1 MDLSEAL
8 GWKKPEPKK
17 ASAEQQAKLA
27 ADAFNAYQVW
37 FESLDPTDEE
47 MHVDLGGVMIHA
59 FGSNDKKQAAWKA
72 RKQQVD
78 WDSFFATG
86 QQDTTKK
93 WGDATAGTSL
103 SSDPPEVWMD
113 LRKTKSGKLVL
124 PLHVLGHEQAHT
136 IWQKDSKAI
145 NPDELVNKKTYEYY
159 HPKAAE

>member
-1 MDLSEAL
+1 ML
-8 GWKKPEPKK
+8 GWTDEKPAQAQKKTPDE
-17 ASAEQQAKLA
+17 QAKLA

-136 IWQKDSKAI
+136 IWQKDRRLAD
-145 NPDELVNKKTYEYY
+145 PDTLIDPKTYQAGEE
-159 HPKAAE
+159 K